1 MTDLPW
7 LTILMVVPLVG
18 SLVVAI
24 LPSAETAKQT
34 ALGISLVT
42 LALGVVAA
50 AQFQTGSGEQFQL
63 VEEHS
68 WIPQFG
74 VSYALGVDGIA
85 LTLILL
91 ALVLTPVCLLA
102 AWNDL
107 EGEAASGRRVQTY
120 FALMLVLVTFMVGV
134 FAATDVFLFY
144 VFFEAML
151 IPVYFMIGSFG
162 RGERRRYA
170 AIKFLLYSLA
180 GGLIML
186 AGVIY
191 LYILGPRGDEGFLI
205 DNLTGLGL
213 DPTTERWLFISFFI
227 ALAVKAPMF
236 PVHTWLPDAAEHAP
250 AGTSVLLVG
259 VLDKV
264 GTFGMIALLL
274 PLFPNASV
282 WAAPVV
288 CALAV
293 ISILYG
299 AILAIGQEDL
309 MRLVAYTSVSHFGFI
324 VLGIFAFTATST
336 TGASFYMFNHGLSTG
351 GLFLLGGML
360 AARGGGS
367 QRIDDFTGLV
377 KPTPMLAGF
386 FLIVG
391 LSALGLPGLSP
402 FVSEFLVLVG
412 SFGTQPSLTVL
423 GTLGVVLAALYILW
437 TVQRIF
443 TGPVPDELADTP
455 DLDIRERGVI
465 APLIAIM
472 LVFGF
477 YPEPALELVREPAQ
491 LTVAEVAQV
500 PNAVVIASGDEG
512 SAS

>member
-1 MTDLPW
+1 MNGIPI
-7 LTILMVVPLVG
+7 LTTLMVVPLLG
-18 SLVVAI
+18 ALALWLVKPLRSVAR
-24 LPSAETAKQT
+24 PF
-34 ALGISLVT
+34 ALAVALVE
-42 LALGVVAA
+42 LALGVIAVTGFDTAA
-50 AQFQTGSGEQFQL
+50 AGTYQL
-63 VEEHS
+63 VEHAA
-68 WIPQFG
+68 WIPAFG
-74 VSYALGVDGIA
+74 ISYALGVNGLGLLMILLSLLLVPLVILAAWRDHGERLYA
-85 LTLILL
+85 YLALILL
-91 ALVLTPVCLLA
+91 
-102 AWNDL
+102 L
-107 EGEAASGRRVQTY
+107 EV
-120 FALMLVLVTFMVGV
+120 FMVGI
-134 FAATDVFLFY
+134 FAARDLFLFY
-144 VFFEAML
+144 VIFEAML

-227 ALAVKAPMF
+227 AFAVKAPMF

-264 GTFGMIALLL
+264 GTFGMVALLL

-282 WAAPVV
+282 WAAPFV

-299 AILAIGQEDL
+299 AILALGQEDL
-309 MRLVAYTSVSHFGFI
+309 MRLVSYTSVSHFGFI
-324 VLGIFAFTATST
+324 ILGIFAFTTTST